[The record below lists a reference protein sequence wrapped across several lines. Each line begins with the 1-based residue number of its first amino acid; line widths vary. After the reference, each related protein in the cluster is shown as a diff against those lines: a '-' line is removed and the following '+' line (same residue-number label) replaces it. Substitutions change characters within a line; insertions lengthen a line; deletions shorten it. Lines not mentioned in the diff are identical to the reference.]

1 MQLIVCLMLCLLIG
15 VPIYTREKKNG
26 LVVLNKKVRV
36 ARELLVVN
44 NGVAPHTLNNYL
56 IYVIWNQ
63 SY

>member
-1 MQLIVCLMLCLLIG
+1 MV
-15 VPIYTREKKNG
+15 

-56 IYVIWNQ
+56 IYVISNPLE
-63 SY
+63 SIILV